1 MPYSSDF
8 GISDPDYL
16 KHSILMIN
24 KCLHFFI
31 SIPFPSPTPSILITH
46 THTHTHPASYSP
58 ALLPCCHTPHKEKE
72 TPKKINNTFQ
82 DCIPCL
88 PLNSSESDLY
98 NFLVLYFS
106 ILLCFVMFCSSLI
119 TSVGNVFP
127 FIQIFPHTTFH

>member
-16 KHSILMIN
+16 KHSRLMIN

-46 THTHTHPASYSP
+46 THPASYSP
-58 ALLPCCHTPHKEKE
+58 ALLPCCHTPHKKKKKHQ
-72 TPKKINNTFQ
+72 KKINKTFQ

-98 NFLVLYFS
+98 NFLVLTEFKKCFLLLNFALFCNVLFFS
-106 ILLCFVMFCSSLI
+106 HHICW
-119 TSVGNVFP
+119 
-127 FIQIFPHTTFH
+127 